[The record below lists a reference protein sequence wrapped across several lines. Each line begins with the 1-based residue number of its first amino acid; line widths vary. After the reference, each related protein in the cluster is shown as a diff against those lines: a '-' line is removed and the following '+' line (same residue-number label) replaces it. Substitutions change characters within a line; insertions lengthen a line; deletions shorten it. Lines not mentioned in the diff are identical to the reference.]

1 MSKTQSHENKFII
14 AAAGSGKTT
23 CLVEDALA
31 IKDKKILITT
41 FTIEN
46 SAQIN
51 EYIIAQNGFVP
62 ENITVLTWY
71 SFLLQHGVRPYR
83 NFVVENKRVQSVY
96 FDETPQLAAFTPKTN
111 ARQYYLT
118 VSGLIYRDRVAE
130 FVCQSNQVSGGL
142 IIGRLEKIYD
152 YVFIDEIQDLS
163 GYDLN
168 FLETLLRSSA
178 SVVGVGDLRQAT
190 FSTNHSRKNKKYKK
204 TQIIDWIKER
214 EKEGLVTIEP
224 LSDCHRC
231 NQTICDYADKLFPDL
246 PQTTSKNDTV
256 TGHDGVFFITKEEVH
271 GYYAEHQPVMV
282 LRNNKNSNTLG
293 LPAINIGVSKGR
305 TYARVLV
312 FPTQPMKKY
321 INDND
326 HTVLKDK
333 ARLYV
338 AITRAKFSVAFVI

>member
-1 MSKTQSHENKFII
+1 MSKTQSHNNKFVI

-23 CLVEDALA
+23 RLVEDALA

-41 FTIEN
+41 FTDEN
-46 SAQIN
+46 FSQIN
-51 EYIIAQNGFVP
+51 EYIIERNGFVP

-71 SFLLQHGVRPYR
+71 SFLIQHGVRPYQ
-83 NFVVENKRVQSVY
+83 NFVIDNKRVLSLY
-96 FDETPQLAAFTPKTN
+96 FDVTPPAAKYTPKTN
-111 ARQYYLT
+111 TLQYYLT
-118 VSGLIYRDRVAE
+118 ESGLIYRDRVAE
-130 FVCQSNQVSGGL
+130 FICQSNEVSGGL
-142 IIGRLEKIYD
+142 VIGRLEKIFD
-152 YVFIDEIQDLS
+152 CIFIDEVQDLS

-168 FLETLLRSSA
+168 FLEALLRSTMN
-178 SVVGVGDLRQAT
+178 VVGVGDLRQAT

-204 TQIIDWIKER
+204 TQIIDWIKE
-214 EKEGLVTIEP
+214 KEQKGLVVIEP

-246 PQTTSKNDTV
+246 PQSISKNDTV
-256 TGHDGVFFITKEEVH
+256 TGHDGVFFITEAEVH
-271 GYYAEHQPVMV
+271 DYYEKYQPVMV

-321 INDND
+321 FNDND
-326 HTVLKDK
+326 HTALKDK

-338 AITRAKFSVAFVI
+338 AITRARFSVTFVI